1 MEIAGYVF
9 IFIILIF
16 FVGFSGCLIDP
27 MEIQMWCAMIPQTM
41 SLMQSSLNLE
51 CNYIGGINTR
61 LAFWRMPSMTILM
74 PIIPTNLKNLK
85 IFVRLFPW
93 KRYVLN
99 LNTLQLT
106 HFLNGLPD
114 CMHASVTCVEEGLLV
129 SYYSQHPWYD
139 QPVCCTVKQ
148 SHTVPMFMLGCH
160 YVIA

>member
-1 MEIAGYVF
+1 MEMQIGNGSFRDVTFKISCCTLIRRWKLSGYVF
-9 IFIILIF
+9 HFHLF
-16 FVGFSGCLIDP
+16 GFVVGFSGCLIDP
-27 MEIQMWCAMIPQTM
+27 MKIQMWCAMIPQTM
-41 SLMQSSLNLE
+41 SLMQSSQNLE
-51 CNYIGGINTR
+51 CNYTDGISIR

-99 LNTLQLT
+99 LKILQST

-129 SYYSQHPWYD
+129 SYYSQH
-139 QPVCCTVKQ
+139 
-148 SHTVPMFMLGCH
+148 L
-160 YVIA
+160 